1 MDFSIINTVNKLLKK
16 RGMKQEYIA
25 FVEVGR
31 GALSPS
37 IKVYHVTLYKV
48 VYGDVVSKFIVDK
61 FTEGGVFK
69 NEEQVKSVLEEK
81 LTEYFLNN
89 GI

>member
-1 MDFSIINTVNKLLKK
+1 MDFNIINTVNKLLKK

-31 GALSPS
+31 GAISPAVK
-37 IKVYHVTLYKV
+37 IYHVTLFKV
-48 VYGDVVSKFIVDK
+48 IYGEFMSKFVVDK

-69 NEEQVKSVLEEK
+69 DEEQVKSVLEEK